1 MITVEDS
8 LQGLLGFGRGQNGD
22 QTEGQNG
29 GQTEG
34 QNGGL
39 AGAQPREPERVRQLE
54 RPRPARERIC

>member
-8 LQGLLGFGRGQNGD
+8 LQGLLGFGR
-22 QTEGQNG
+22 GQNG